1 MNDKLD
7 TEGLNA
13 FGMDMDKNF
22 AEILGVP
29 VDDKVVAML
38 GATLGQADAEGITP
52 EKIKE
57 AIDYMYEPE
66 QREIVGAIR
75 AMIKMRGTK

>member
-7 TEGLNA
+7 VEGLNA
-13 FGMDMDKNF
+13 LGMDMDKNF
-22 AEILGVP
+22 AEILGVKI
-29 VDDKVVAML
+29 DDKVVAML
-38 GATLGQADAEGITP
+38 GATLGQADIEGITP
-52 EKIKE
+52 EKVKE

-75 AMIKMRGTK
+75 AMIKMRGKV